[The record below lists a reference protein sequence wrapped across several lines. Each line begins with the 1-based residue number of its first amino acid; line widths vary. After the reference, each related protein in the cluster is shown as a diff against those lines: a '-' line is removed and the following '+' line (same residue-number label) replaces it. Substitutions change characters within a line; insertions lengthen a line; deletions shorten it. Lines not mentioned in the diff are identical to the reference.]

1 MGMDWTTVVASAI
14 AAAGTVLSGYIAL
27 RVAQTR
33 NIVNGQMD
41 DLRTQ
46 LALLTGQLATSQERI
61 RVAELPALPSS
72 WPPADPD
79 QAA

>member
-1 MGMDWTTVVASAI
+1 MDWTTVVASAI